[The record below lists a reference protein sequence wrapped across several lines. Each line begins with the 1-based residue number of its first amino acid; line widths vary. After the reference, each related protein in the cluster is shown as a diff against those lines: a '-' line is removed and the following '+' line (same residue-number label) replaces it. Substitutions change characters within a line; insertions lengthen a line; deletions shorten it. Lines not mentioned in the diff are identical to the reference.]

1 MIVFLAMFYWSVK
14 SVAAFRGGMCYGAVP
29 KGAASYFL
37 CFFSAVG
44 LRSSA
49 LFYWGQNEN
58 FRLLFYRS

>member
-49 LFYWGQNEN
+49 LF
-58 FRLLFYRS
+58 